1 MRVGSL
7 EFTPTPLPS
16 LVTALLLALLVSLGF
31 WQLGRAGDKEA
42 LARAFEIQAHL
53 PAVAL
58 TTLDPADPATRFRR
72 VTAQGRYDT
81 QHQVLL
87 DNQLR
92 EGRSGIH
99 VYTPLRLVDMDAA
112 ILVNRGWLPWGASRL
127 RLPEVALTVDAVQV
141 EGLLSQP
148 ANPGLKLEGQAENWP
163 RLVSFLDYEQISQDL
178 GYPLLPAVIL
188 LDPAAAHGYGR
199 DWEPRFPG
207 LGAERH
213 RGYAVQWFALA
224 LALLVIYLG
233 TNTTR
238 RRCGNDEF
246 EDHS

>member
-7 EFTPTPLPS
+7 EFAPALLPS
-16 LVTALLLALLVSLGF
+16 LATALLLALLMSLGF

-42 LARAFEIQAHL
+42 LVRAFETRARL
-53 PAVAL
+53 PAVDLAGL
-58 TTLDPADPATRFRR
+58 EPADPASRFRR
-72 VTAQGRYDT
+72 VTARGRYDT
-81 QHQVLL
+81 RHQVLL

-92 EGRSGIH
+92 DGRPGVH
-99 VYTPLRLVDMDAA
+99 VYTPLWLAGQDAA
-112 ILVNRGWLPWGASRL
+112 ILVNRGWLPWGESRQ
-127 RLPEVALTVDAVQV
+127 RLPEVALTVTAVRV

-148 ANPGLKLEGQAENWP
+148 ANPGLKLGGPGRGWP
-163 RLVSFLDYEQISQDL
+163 RLTSYVDYRQLSGEL

-188 LDPAAAHGYGR
+188 LDPSAEHGYRR

-224 LALLVIYLG
+224 LALLVIYLV
-233 TNTTR
+233 TNTR
-238 RRCGNDEF
+238 RRRDNDEF
-246 EDHS
+246 EDPA